1 MCVYSDEGKDLEPFN
16 STNPLSI
23 EAALPP
29 LSEVVTLLLP
39 EERVTASSEVVFRQE
54 TADSTHS
61 LTMQAQGIQ
70 VLSLTQPDLPYSSK
84 ELQKLANNVDKLW
97 GICMGV
103 NS

>member
-61 LTMQAQGIQ
+61 LNMQAQGIQ
-70 VLSLTQPDLPYSSK
+70 VLSLIQPDLPYSSK
-84 ELQKLANNVDKLW
+84 ELQNLANNVDKLW